1 MLTVHVE
8 LGHILIHTFLNE
20 IHLKDQNDSQFLLT
34 GENQGQ
40 NDAQSQL
47 TTTKIIHIFPI

>member
-1 MLTVHVE
+1 MLTVYVE
-8 LGHILIHTFLNE
+8 LGHILIHTFVNE